1 MLRRRKALE
10 TTVATLLLV
19 TSTIVLAC
27 VVVNYAVSV
36 LEQTLNT
43 ENIPQLDRIRSIQDN
58 ILNQTDRLY
67 NSTLPLLPSDPPP

>member
-1 MLRRRKALE
+1 LE

-36 LEQTLNT
+36 IEQTLNT
-43 ENIPQLDRIRSIQDN
+43 QNIPELNRIKNIQDN
-58 ILNQTDRLY
+58 ILNQTDNLY
-67 NSTLPLLPSDPPP
+67 NSTLPQLPSDPPP